1 MKILMTAVLLFCS
14 GFAGAQ
20 SALHFAS
27 PTFDLL
33 SLEAQKDPASR
44 ATSAQ
49 ARADAADGYDGE
61 GVKGIYIQSLKPV
74 GYAPF
79 GGSANGDPAEEPV
92 EPAPAKEEV
101 KEKPGRDSYHFEG
114 RQPVK
119 GINIYTPVK
128 DQRGD
133 EGTSK
138 PEAPANPFKK
148 YMYIAGAAAVAL
160 TVAGI
165 FFTPLLFLGGFAAG
179 AAAVLWFMGRKTA
192 GK

>member
-1 MKILMTAVLLFCS
+1 MAIAVLLFCAGS
-14 GFAGAQ
+14 AGAQ

-27 PTFDLL
+27 PTFDML
-33 SLEAQKDPASR
+33 SIEAQKDPASR
-44 ATSAQ
+44 ATAAE
-49 ARADAADGYDGE
+49 ARSEAADGYDGQ
-61 GVKGIYIQSLKPV
+61 GVKGIHIQSLKPV
-74 GYAPF
+74 SYVPF
-79 GGSANGDPAEEPV
+79 GGSANGDALEEPV
-92 EPAPAKEEV
+92 EPPPTKAKS
-101 KEKPGRDSYHFEG
+101 GQDSYHFEG

-133 EGTSK
+133 EGTGK

-148 YMYIAGAAAVAL
+148 YMYIAAGAAVAL

-165 FFTPLLFLGGFAAG
+165 FFPPLLFLGGFFAG
-179 AAAVLWFMGRKTA
+179 AAAVLWYMGRKTA